1 MTLQTQMLW
10 WGCAL
15 CILLILLFATRSVA
29 KTVPALQRRYASPLL
44 LICADEARARRHALQ
59 NAAWPGDVRFCKER
73 QGADGD
79 DRLCI
84 VVDANLELFPE
95 WDLVARKN
103 AGRGS
108 IVSHGVRRCLRA
120 LAVPGTPY
128 PLPRTMGDDLVCPD
142 ARLLFG
148 PQCLV
153 NAALSLDELESG
165 SVVGRR
171 IALWLKECE
180 LALGVS
186 EDEIAFEP
194 GTSEDGG
201 R

>member
-1 MTLQTQMLW
+1 MSLQTQMLW

-29 KTVPALQRRYASPLL
+29 KTAPALPRRYASPLL
-44 LICADEARARRHALQ
+44 LICADEARSRRQALES
-59 NAAWPGDVRFCKER
+59 AVWPGDVRFCKER
-73 QGADGD
+73 TRGNGD
-79 DRLCI
+79 DRLC
-84 VVDANLELFPE
+84 VFVDANLELFPR
-95 WDLVARKN
+95 WDLFARKN

-120 LAVPGTPY
+120 LAVPRTPH
-128 PLPRTMGDDLVCPD
+128 PLPRITEEDLTCPD
-142 ARLLFG
+142 VRLLFG

-153 NAALSLDELESG
+153 GAALSLEELESG
-165 SVVGRR
+165 SVVGKR
-171 IALWLKECE
+171 IALWLKECQ

-194 GTSEDGG
+194 GTSQE
-201 R
+201 